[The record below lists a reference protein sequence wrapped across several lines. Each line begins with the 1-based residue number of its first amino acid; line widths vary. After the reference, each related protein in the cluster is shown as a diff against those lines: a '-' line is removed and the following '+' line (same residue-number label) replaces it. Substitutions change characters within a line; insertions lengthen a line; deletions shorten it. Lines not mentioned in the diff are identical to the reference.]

1 MKDCSEQIID
11 ARLAAAIRVHQEM
24 GPGLVES
31 VYESAMMIELADSG
45 MSAKNQVEIPVE
57 YKGQSLGLG
66 FRADI
71 VVEDCLLL
79 EIKSVNELN
88 ELHVAQ
94 VINYLK
100 LLRLK
105 RGFLLNFNRKLM
117 KEGIRR
123 VSI

>member
-11 ARLAAAIRVHQEM
+11 ATLAAAIRVHQEM

-31 VYESAMMIELADSG
+31 VYENALMIELGDSG
-45 MSAKNQVEIPVE
+45 MSARSQEEIPVE
-57 YKGQSLGLG
+57 YKGRSLGLG

-71 VVEDCLLL
+71 FVEDCLLL

-100 LLRLK
+100 LLQFK

-117 KEGIRR
+117 KDGIRR

>member
-11 ARLAAAIRVHQEM
+11 ATLAAAIRVHQEM

-31 VYESAMMIELADSG
+31 VYENAMMIEHADSG
-45 MSAKNQVEIPVE
+45 MSAKSQVEIPVE

-79 EIKSVNELN
+79 EIKSVTELN
-88 ELHVAQ
+88 EFHVAQ

-100 LLRLK
+100 LLRIK

-117 KEGIRR
+117 KDGIRR